1 VFINRYPKSANPRS
15 SPREIFQSNL
25 IFNHKKLK
33 SSRQFQ
39 NVLLNDFCP
48 TLETIQRDFSP
59 VNQRDV
65 YNPWGRSG
73 AGAPI
78 KDPEG
83 QIQTRTAGKVA
94 HDSSVSIELV
104 RISRPVTKATNSTS
118 CY

>member
-1 VFINRYPKSANPRS
+1 MNLHPKSANPRS
-15 SPREIFQSNL
+15 STREIFESNL
-25 IFNHKKLK
+25 IFNQKKLK
-33 SSRQFQ
+33 SSGQFE

-65 YNPWGRSG
+65 YDPWGRSG

-104 RISRPVTKATNSTS
+104 RFSRPIAKKQYLLAS
-118 CY
+118 